1 MSQTRT
7 LRERTEDG
15 RTASSQPGL
24 PAPKHVLYKQYML
37 NPSAKFPRRRVDRTM
52 RFVISERPIWDTEN
66 LQYKYCAGGD
76 KYFLEAEIV
85 SVEEIERSKKAAEE
99 NKKKQTAKRKAEA
112 EEEHKGKLLK
122 SKRRRAEDPLLVL
135 KKENTALKKALAG
148 AKKEA
153 REHASRL
160 EGMKRARDKAM
171 KRIHTLERQINAE
184 ETSSSSS
191 SSSSEEENEEAKEHK
206 KLIRNLKTKLNAEK
220 KKCAKANETAA
231 RLKVELRALKENN
244 KSLIQEVKDLRK
256 KKTYEQM
263 EANRLA
269 LIKQEKKNKVRL
281 EVEHLKLQQRQQKLS
296 NVKKEAYHAGKY
308 GKTSQNFHNRDNNQ
322 AYNQRIGRSRKLS
335 TVRDMV
341 PPINASGQYTP
352 PQRRGFEPRVIDVD
366 QDEDSAGGGLQP
378 QSAPTANLHAA
389 LQPLVSFLQQSLQP
403 EQQQHSGQQRSG
415 QQRSSQQRSRQQR
428 SRQQRSRQQRSRQ
441 QHSTLYNYADGNQD
455 NYLDLDSD
463 LEDFESSP

>member
-24 PAPKHVLYKQYML
+24 PAPKHALYKQYML

-85 SVEEIERSKKAAEE
+85 SVEELEHSKKAAEE
-99 NKKKQTAKRKAEA
+99 KKKKQSAKRKAEA
-112 EEEHKGKLLK
+112 EEEHKEKLLK

-135 KKENTALKKALAG
+135 KNENTALKKALDG

-153 REHASRL
+153 REQASRL
-160 EGMKRARDKAM
+160 QEMKRARDKAM

-191 SSSSEEENEEAKEHK
+191 SSSSEDENEEAKEHK

-220 KKCAKANETAA
+220 KKCAKANETAT

-244 KSLIQEVKDLRK
+244 KTLIQQVKDLRK

-269 LIKQEKKNKVRL
+269 LMKQEQKNKVRL

-308 GKTSQNFHNRDNNQ
+308 GKTSQNFHNRDKNQ

-366 QDEDSAGGGLQP
+366 QDEDSAGGGLRP

-389 LQPLVSFLQQSLQP
+389 LQPLVSLLQSLQP
-403 EQQQHSGQQRSG
+403 EQQQHSGQQRS
-415 QQRSSQQRSRQQR
+415 SQQRSRQPS
-428 SRQQRSRQQRSRQ
+428 SRQQRSQQ
-441 QHSTLYNYADGNQD
+441 QHSTLYNYADGNED